1 MLIKCLPVGH
11 LMTNCYI
18 VTDETTLECAVIDP
32 GDESNTILYYLEDN
46 HLTCRAILLTHGHY
60 DHTGAV
66 YAVHEETGAP
76 VYMNALDA
84 GTAVAF
90 DSYTFTPPEG
100 TIFYKEGDEVRVGNL
115 TFRVMETPGHT
126 PGGVTLICGDALF
139 TGDTAGDAQQAVV
152 LLLAAYLLLKLVFTE
167 SGRIP
172 VDDPRT
178 HLGADDDPRG
188 HVPRLLRRRSGLVK
202 AAGWLKTAALAVLA
216 ADAAAAAVA
225 APAGG
230 SQHRSPCC

>member
-84 GTAVAF
+84 GTAVA
-90 DSYTFTPPEG
+90 SSSRGWT
-100 TIFYKEGDEVRVGNL
+100 
-115 TFRVMETPGHT
+115 
-126 PGGVTLICGDALF
+126 
-139 TGDTAGDAQQAVV
+139 TASSNFP
-152 LLLAAYLLLKLVFTE
+152 AA
-167 SGRIP
+167 
-172 VDDPRT
+172 
-178 HLGADDDPRG
+178 A
-188 HVPRLLRRRSGLVK
+188 RRCPATASS
-202 AAGWLKTAALAVLA
+202 ASSHAALACPSTGRTAKTISPA
-216 ADAAAAAVA
+216 ATIRRLPAA
-225 APAGG
+225 G
-230 SQHRSPCC
+230 SA

>member
-90 DSYTFTPPEG
+90 DSYSFVPPEG
-100 TIFYKEGDEVRVGNL
+100 TIFYKEGDEVKVGNL
-115 TFRVMETPGHT
+115 TFRVIETPGHT

-139 TGDTAGDAQQAVV
+139 TGDTLFAGSCGRTDFEGGSMEVELQS
-152 LLLAAYLLLKLVFTE
+152 LAK
-167 SGRIP
+167 I
-172 VDDPRT
+172 
-178 HLGADDDPRG
+178 
-188 HVPRLLRRRSGLVK
+188 
-202 AAGWLKTAALAVLA
+202 AALPGDYEVYPGHMDCSTLETERRFNPYLTALKNR
-216 ADAAAAAVA
+216 
-225 APAGG
+225 G
-230 SQHRSPCC
+230 Q

>member
-90 DSYTFTPPEG
+90 DSYTFTLFADCRSRRPGFTAAARPETAVPLYERVIAG
-100 TIFYKEGDEVRVGNL
+100 CEARGFPVR
-115 TFRVMETPGHT
+115 T
-126 PGGVTLICGDALF
+126 GVF
-139 TGDTAGDAQQAVV
+139 
-152 LLLAAYLLLKLVFTE
+152 
-167 SGRIP
+167 
-172 VDDPRT
+172 
-178 HLGADDDPRG
+178 GADMKVASVNDGP
-188 HVPRLLRRRSGLVK
+188 VTILLDTDHL
-202 AAGWLKTAALAVLA
+202 
-216 ADAAAAAVA
+216 
-225 APAGG
+225 
-230 SQHRSPCC
+230 

>member
-90 DSYTFTPPEG
+90 DSYSFVPPEG
-100 TIFYKEGDEVRVGNL
+100 TIFYKEGDEVKVGNL
-115 TFRVMETPGHT
+115 TFRVMETAMPSSSAT
-126 PGGVTLICGDALF
+126 RSLPAP
-139 TGDTAGDAQQAVV
+139 
-152 LLLAAYLLLKLVFTE
+152 AAA
-167 SGRIP
+167 RI
-172 VDDPRT
+172 
-178 HLGADDDPRG
+178 
-188 HVPRLLRRRSGLVK
+188 LRAAAWRSSCSRWRRSRLCPAITRSTPATWTAPHSRPS
-202 AAGWLKTAALAVLA
+202 AAST
-216 ADAAAAAVA
+216 
-225 APAGG
+225 PT
-230 SQHRSPCC
+230 

>member
-100 TIFYKEGDEVRVGNL
+100 TIFYKEGDEVKVNQPL
-115 TFRVMETPGHT
+115 MIVEAMKMENNINAECDGT
-126 PGGVTLICGDALF
+126 VTAVHVNKGDSVREGAM
-139 TGDTAGDAQQAVV
+139 
-152 LLLAAYLLLKLVFTE
+152 LVTI
-167 SGRIP
+167 G
-172 VDDPRT
+172 
-178 HLGADDDPRG
+178 
-188 HVPRLLRRRSGLVK
+188 
-202 AAGWLKTAALAVLA
+202 
-216 ADAAAAAVA
+216 
-225 APAGG
+225 
-230 SQHRSPCC
+230 